1 MVSAVKGSTAACAQ
15 IWSCGPTRVPLLVL
29 RILRNTTAAES
40 GGTKW
45 FSTGVEIES
54 LGTKHKT
61 SVNITLKTLFGISI

>member
-1 MVSAVKGSTAACAQ
+1 MVSAVKGSAAACAQ
-15 IWSCGPTRVPLLVL
+15 IWSCGPARVPLVL

-61 SVNITLKTLFGISI
+61 SVNIL